1 MSPAVASVFWRHRR
15 TQEDD
20 CGRNFKGPIEGSPL
34 CCPLRFSANSSSII
48 PSYDPLPVVSISEVN
63 GDGFVSRGP
72 VASSSLGWASH
83 LGSMSRF
90 RPAPDGLA
98 TAADGQKRAN
108 NSQSG
113 ISKRSCSCSYALE
126 RPSRRTRRVEIR
138 RDPMERCD
146 KKQVVMQ
153 MHLSAQDETANK
165 RTDAPAQFPTQRE
178 VMRSAKNQGAQDR
191 CQP

>member
-1 MSPAVASVFWRHRR
+1 MSGFGQRRPCQRMESIRPAVASVFWRHRR

-63 GDGFVSRGP
+63 GDGFVGRGP

-90 RPAPDGLA
+90 RPAPDGLV
-98 TAADGQKRAN
+98 TAADGQKRAK
-108 NSQSG
+108 SS
-113 ISKRSCSCSYALE
+113 
-126 RPSRRTRRVEIR
+126 RPWNLTGPAEARR
-138 RDPMERCD
+138 
-146 KKQVVMQ
+146 
-153 MHLSAQDETANK
+153 
-165 RTDAPAQFPTQRE
+165 
-178 VMRSAKNQGAQDR
+178 MRSSHSEPPNDCSLPFSSLRELLTRELGHPPVNMD
-191 CQP
+191 

>member
-1 MSPAVASVFWRHRR
+1 MSGFGQRRPCQRMESMHPAVASVFWRHRR
-15 TQEDD
+15 TQDDD

-90 RPAPDGLA
+90 RPAPDGLV
-98 TAADGQKRAN
+98 TAADGQKRAKLRR
-108 NSQSG
+108 SDRVWRLG
-113 ISKRSCSCSYALE
+113 TGWTYRPSKRAVDRY
-126 RPSRRTRRVEIR
+126 
-138 RDPMERCD
+138 
-146 KKQVVMQ
+146 
-153 MHLSAQDETANK
+153 
-165 RTDAPAQFPTQRE
+165 
-178 VMRSAKNQGAQDR
+178 RSAKEGIIVTIILPAKSSR
-191 CQP
+191 VAT